1 MYEGTVVSFDFLSLY
16 YGISWDDDDYLVD
29 NSVVTINMIEDWFVK
44 AGQVS
49 ARARIHAGARFALM
63 VFHHD
68 SLERKAA
75 RSGDAQNGARKIPP
89 SKSAPQLLPPRIRCH
104 GPGHHTFPHSPS

>member
-1 MYEGTVVSFDFLSLY
+1 MSLN
-16 YGISWDDDDYLVD
+16 YGISWDDGDYLVD
-29 NSVVTINMIEDWFVK
+29 NSAVTIEMIDKWFVK
-44 AGQVS
+44 TGQVS

-89 SKSAPQLLPPRIRCH
+89 SKSVLQLLPPRIR
-104 GPGHHTFPHSPS
+104 